1 MTAGPTIG
9 RVFGPGGP
17 SGPSDSGNPDQ
28 GKTRANAGL
37 VRVVRVDRVSL
48 RKLPTNLRKTNR
60 FSFYPDHPDH
70 PDQERENKG
79 LAGPGDNSYPDQAGT
94 YPDQGEFYLDRALP
108 DPMTAP
114 VGRCRTCRFTAP
126 LNVDAEC
133 GACAWS
139 QVRRQAEDERTGQ
152 GPSFLSEAS
161 GNHVSGGKK
170 SEAAWVAGQ
179 VLPSRGSAAG
189 SSCDRRGDGEGLD
202 A

>member
-60 FSFYPDHPDH
+60 FSFYPDH